1 MRGERKRVRAILSL
15 VRLGASPRA
24 HLELAQQLVRLG
36 EEVERVDEDDGHAP
50 RGQQVQAV
58 QQVEDDHVAQ
68 DERAREGRALEV
80 VHRGLQRGHRLLLAP
95 RTAAIDR
102 GLVRRACDL
111 RVLPS
116 ALAHGALRCG
126 LVRAPG
132 ALPSLVSGKSVRA
145 TLARPCLRWR
155 GLAYAGEAPAGV
167 RDVLRVA
174 VLRRVVSKWPPVRA
188 CACGPTAVA
197 HLQVGCPCCASLVV
211 PDPQVGPLLHGDAR
225 AGGLQPLHTRLRIQR
240 LAWVPAQ
247 QHAS

>member
-58 QQVEDDHVAQ
+58 QQVEDNHVAQ

-80 VHRGLQRGHRLLLAP
+80 VHRGLQHGHRLLLAP
-95 RTAAIDR
+95 RAAAVDDR
-102 GLVRRACDL
+102 AYNGRL
-111 RVLPS
+111 LPS

-132 ALPSLVSGKSVRA
+132 ALPNLGPGNDTLGV
-145 TLARPCLRWR
+145 LARPWL
-155 GLAYAGEAPAGV
+155 AGEAPAGV
-167 RDVLRVA
+167 A
-174 VLRRVVSKWPPVRA
+174 
-188 CACGPTAVA
+188 
-197 HLQVGCPCCASLVV
+197 
-211 PDPQVGPLLHGDAR
+211 
-225 AGGLQPLHTRLRIQR
+225 
-240 LAWVPAQ
+240 
-247 QHAS
+247 